1 MADKSLIAPDDFRQ
15 IYDLFQASISRFD
28 CGQKCA
34 PLNGG
39 EPVCCST
46 QHAVPVVQKV
56 EWELLKSRTDM
67 WTRFKPYDRA
77 TRQIVKEIGSSCAA
91 VECRGARFCER
102 DNRSL
107 ACRAFPFFPYI
118 DRAGKFIG
126 LAYYWD
132 FEDRCWVISNMQI
145 VEAEFLKDFVKA
157 FELLFERDPEE
168 YDNFKS
174 HSASMRRVFSRRRK
188 PIVFIG
194 LEGGFFEERAYGKG
208 IRPIEA
214 AKLPKFGPYKSDRAY
229 ARALKEA
236 QAEAAACE
244 LHPDAHPVGDP
255 ARTGA

>member
-1 MADKSLIAPDDFRQ
+1 MADKSLITAHDFGQ

-28 CGQKCA
+28 CGRKCA

-77 TRQIVKEIGSSCAA
+77 TRQIVKEIGSDCAA
-91 VECRGARFCER
+91 VECRGARHCER

-118 DRAGKFIG
+118 DQEGKFIG

-132 FEDRCWVISNMQI
+132 FEDRCWVISNI
-145 VEAEFLKDFVKA
+145 KVVEAEFIKDFVKA
-157 FELLFERDPEE
+157 FELLFARDPEE

-174 HSASMRRVFSRRRK
+174 YSGTMRRVFSRRGK
-188 PIVFIG
+188 PIVLIG
-194 LEGGFFEERAYGKG
+194 REGGFFEVRPYGKG
-208 IRPIEA
+208 IRPTTA
-214 AKLPKFGPYKSDRAY
+214 DKLPKFGPYKSDRAY
-229 ARALKEA
+229 ERALRDA
-236 QAEAAACE
+236 QAEADGDE
-244 LHPDAHPVGDP
+244 LQVDLNPVGR
-255 ARTGA
+255 RTRAGA